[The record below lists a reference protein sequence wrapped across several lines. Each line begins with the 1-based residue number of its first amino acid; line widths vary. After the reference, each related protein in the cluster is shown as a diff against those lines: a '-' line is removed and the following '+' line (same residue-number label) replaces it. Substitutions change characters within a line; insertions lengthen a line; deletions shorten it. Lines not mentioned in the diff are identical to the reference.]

1 MLLKAAGIK
10 VNLTITGVGWFS
22 VGRVEVVA
30 DNGIVASIHD
40 FRVVLKRAEGRSW
53 PRLVL

>member
-1 MLLKAAGIK
+1 VLLKAAGIK

-22 VGRVEVVA
+22 VGRVEVVT

-53 PRLVL
+53 PGFVL